1 MHLYPKNEIREA
13 DKQMNV
19 EESDLRQVT
28 IINEA
33 GEQET
38 ISYIDL
44 ERGKTASYTITAP
57 IPYFIDSVL
66 ENGSAVIKNYK
77 ITDTPT
83 VGLTY
88 YDQEIEVR
96 AGETILTK
104 GQDYIVEVVNNGFV
118 VTILTEENGVAKVY
132 RLN

>member
-44 ERGKTASYTITAP
+44 ERGHDHS
-57 IPYFIDSVL
+57 
-66 ENGSAVIKNYK
+66 
-77 ITDTPT
+77 
-83 VGLTY
+83 TY
-88 YDQEIEVR
+88 SLFHR
-96 AGETILTK
+96 
-104 GQDYIVEVVNNGFV
+104 FCP
-118 VTILTEENGVAKVY
+118 
-132 RLN
+132 

>member
-1 MHLYPKNEIREA
+1 MGWFYIERHIQYRCAFVSENEIREA

-44 ERGKTASYTITAP
+44 ERGKTALHDHS
-57 IPYFIDSVL
+57 
-66 ENGSAVIKNYK
+66 
-77 ITDTPT
+77 
-83 VGLTY
+83 TY
-88 YDQEIEVR
+88 SLFHR
-96 AGETILTK
+96 
-104 GQDYIVEVVNNGFV
+104 FCP
-118 VTILTEENGVAKVY
+118 
-132 RLN
+132 

>member
-1 MHLYPKNEIREA
+1 MVVMMPVMMPDMVDGVWDGSTWKDTYNTDVHLYPKNEIREA

-44 ERGKTASYTITAP
+44 ERGKTASTRSQHLFLISSILSLKTEALL
-57 IPYFIDSVL
+57 S
-66 ENGSAVIKNYK
+66 K
-77 ITDTPT
+77 ITKS
-83 VGLTY
+83 
-88 YDQEIEVR
+88 QI
-96 AGETILTK
+96 
-104 GQDYIVEVVNNGFV
+104 
-118 VTILTEENGVAKVY
+118 
-132 RLN
+132 RLQLV

>member
-44 ERGKTASYTITAP
+44 ERGKRFTRSQHLFLISSILSLKTEALLS
-57 IPYFIDSVL
+57 
-66 ENGSAVIKNYK
+66 K
-77 ITDTPT
+77 ITKS
-83 VGLTY
+83 
-88 YDQEIEVR
+88 QI
-96 AGETILTK
+96 
-104 GQDYIVEVVNNGFV
+104 
-118 VTILTEENGVAKVY
+118 
-132 RLN
+132 RLQLV